1 MAWSSEDDA
10 VIVRHYRK
18 DKTAAEIAAIVG
30 RPRGSIITRAAALG
44 LAERNPST
52 ISRLAEAA
60 ARRPAPRARA
70 VKTAPTPAPARP
82 VTTKVWG
89 GGKYIQPQHNSPWRT
104 CQWIDAPT
112 GLGDP
117 PRCGCSTVAGSSWCA
132 THYARVFTP
141 KERRSEITEPAEQRR
156 EAA

>member
-10 VIVRHYRK
+10 VIRRHYRQ

-30 RPRGSIITRAAALG
+30 RPRGTVITRARALG
-44 LAERNPST
+44 MAELQPST

-60 ARRPAPRARA
+60 ARRPPAKRA
-70 VKTAPTPAPARP
+70 VKPSVPPRP
-82 VTTKVWG
+82 VAKKVWG
-89 GGKYIQPQHNSPWRT
+89 GGKYIQPHHNSPWRT
-104 CQWIDAPT
+104 CQWIDASS

-117 PRCGCSTVAGSSWCA
+117 PRCGCSTVAGSSWCSE
-132 THYARVFTP
+132 HYARVFTP